1 MSGRITVTVTE
12 GQQPNIHELAD
23 RLRAAGMRVDQ
34 VLPAVGVITG
44 SVDSSAQRSLI
55 EQQAGVAAVEDQT
68 TFQIAPPDSDIQ

>member
-12 GQQPNIHELAD
+12 DQQPDIHELAD

-44 SVDSSAQRSLI
+44 SVSSSSQRSLI
-55 EQQAGVAAVEDQT
+55 EQQTGVAAVEDET
-68 TFQIAPPDSDIQ
+68 LFQIAPPDSDIQ